1 MTLLPAGLSEYNVL
15 VMGLRFV
22 QSKSVRIW
30 FVCVS
35 CVKAAGKREQCARAR
50 ALQVRVGR

>member
-1 MTLLPAGLSEYNVL
+1 MTLLPAVLSEYNVL
-15 VMGLRFV
+15 VWACALCKA
-22 QSKSVRIW
+22 KSVRLW